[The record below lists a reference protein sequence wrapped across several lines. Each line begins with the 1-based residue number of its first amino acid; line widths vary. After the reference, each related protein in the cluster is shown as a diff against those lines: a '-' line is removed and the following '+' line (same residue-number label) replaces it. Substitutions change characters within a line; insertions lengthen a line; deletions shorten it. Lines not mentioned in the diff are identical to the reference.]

1 MTHVV
6 ATHQSQG
13 GGNPQSHSCVPLS
26 PRSRSRPCARTDR
39 PPLQAAGQQ
48 RAGSSAG
55 PSPQGSAYRR
65 VWGMFANQ
73 SGAERDAFLQDV
85 FPEGFLWGVSTGAF
99 NVEGGWAEG
108 GRGASVWDPQGRP
121 SATEGAATP
130 EVASDS
136 YHKVD
141 TDVALL
147 RGLRA
152 QVYKFS
158 ISWSRIFPSGR
169 GLGPSRRGVAYYG
182 RLLDSLRAARVEPM
196 ATLFHWD
203 LPRALQ
209 ERGGWQND
217 SVVDAF
223 LDYAAFC
230 FATFGDRVKLW
241 VTFHEPWVMSYAG
254 YGTGRHA
261 PGISDPGVASFKVP
275 VVPVGPPPWGRP
287 FSGRKPFSLP
297 FGRPFLFVL

>member
-1 MTHVV
+1 MTHV
-6 ATHQSQG
+6 AFHLSQG
-13 GGNPQSHSCVPLS
+13 GGKPQSHPCVPLS
-26 PRSRSRPCARTDR
+26 SQPCSGPCSPTGSRS
-39 PPLQAAGQQ
+39 LQASAPRDVG
-48 RAGSSAG
+48 RAASS
-55 PSPQGSAYRR
+55 SPQDSAYRR
-65 VWGMFANQ
+65 VWATFANQ
-73 SGAERDAFLQDV
+73 SRAERDAFLRDV
-85 FPEGFLWGVSTGAF
+85 FPEDFLWGVSTGAF

-108 GRGASVWDPQGRP
+108 GRGPSVWDPMGHLNAAR
-121 SATEGAATP
+121 GAVTP

-141 TDVALL
+141 IDVALL

-169 GLGPSRRGVAYYG
+169 GHRPSPQGVAYYS
-182 RLLDSLRAARVEPM
+182 RLVDSLLAAGIQPM

-209 ERGGWQND
+209 EHGGWQND

-261 PGISDPGVASFKVP
+261 PGLSDPGVASFKVCL
-275 VVPVGPPPWGRP
+275 GPPHWGRH
-287 FSGRKPFSLP
+287 FSGS
-297 FGRPFLFVL
+297 